1 MNIGLSSGND
11 IYVVDG
17 DLPLV
22 TGIEEIRQLV
32 GQVLRS
38 SQGDWFLDFDIG
50 LPFFQTIFQ
59 KATSISEIEN
69 IYLDRISLV
78 PGVLDITK
86 FDLVS
91 DAATRSINIIF
102 TARTSDGVLNFNLAE
117 V

>member
-1 MNIGLSSGND
+1 
-11 IYVVDG
+11 
-17 DLPLV
+17 
-22 TGIEEIRQLV
+22 
-32 GQVLRS
+32 
-38 SQGDWFLDFDIG
+38 
-50 LPFFQTIFQ
+50 PFFQTIFQ

-86 FDLVS
+86 FELVS
-91 DAATRSINIIF
+91 DAPTRSINIIF